1 MVIKKLVF
9 FGALCPMYYCYR
21 QIINKR
27 YMLNYNL
34 TLEDSEVDDLRKFG
48 KSVISQTVISSSP
61 FQKFMNPK
69 KKTVVIYGDGLVG
82 VSQLAYLHSLKKYN
96 LILITEDFELAY
108 KQE

>member
-1 MVIKKLVF
+1 MVVKKLLI
-9 FGALCPMYYCYR
+9 FGALCPMYYSYR

-34 TLEDSEVDDLRKFG
+34 TLEDSEIDDLLKYG
-48 KSVISQTVISSSP
+48 KSVINQTVISASP

-69 KKTVVIYGDGLVG
+69 KKTIVIYGDGLVG